1 MSLILKIKF
10 LISNH
15 FLLLVFFI
23 ICILGA
29 ITSEYFFTLMNL
41 QNMVRNMAVPGILA
55 LGVSFVF
62 LVSRI
67 DLSVGSLTIFGPIL
81 AVSSLAYLGDV
92 FDFKVLVKG
101 NQYVNSAFFIVIISL
116 LTGMLI
122 GLLNGIGVMYGKIT
136 SFIMT
141 LAMMKALWGLNYVLT
156 SGHAFYLQ
164 VPTYTWMGTLNIFY
178 IPFSTW
184 VFVLMTIIGSIIMK
198 YTIVGRR
205 IYSIGGDEKTARLAG
220 INITFWVILTF
231 VMSGFCA
238 SAAGILFSSRLQTVD
253 APLAVGFELTAIA
266 FAVVGGVSLT
276 GGRGSPYRAFLG
288 TLVMGALFSLFS
300 MWGINTWHRNIVV
313 GIIIIL
319 VVMLDQKK
327 NQFGRI

>member
-1 MSLILKIKF
+1 
-10 LISNH
+10 
-15 FLLLVFFI
+15 
-23 ICILGA
+23 
-29 ITSEYFFTLMNL
+29 
-41 QNMVRNMAVPGILA
+41 MAVPGILA

-92 FDFKVLVKG
+92 FDFKVLVRG
-101 NQYVNSAFFIVIISL
+101 NQYVSSALFIVIISL
-116 LTGMLI
+116 ITGVI
-122 GLLNGIGVMYGKIT
+122 VGLLNGIGVMYGKIT

-184 VFVLMTIIGSIIMK
+184 VFILMTIIGSFIMK

-205 IYSIGGDEKTARLAG
+205 IYSIGGDEKTSRLAG
-220 INITFWVILTF
+220 INVTFWIILAF
-231 VMSGFCA
+231 IMSGFC
-238 SAAGILFSSRLQTVD
+238 SSVAGILFSSRLQTVD

-288 TLVMGALFSLFS
+288 TLIMGALFSLFS
-300 MWGINTWHRNIVV
+300 MWGLNTWHRNIVV

-327 NQFGRI
+327 NKFGRI

>member
-1 MSLILKIKF
+1 MLNDSFKNFFLNNILLF
-10 LISNH
+10 
-15 FLLLVFFI
+15 VFFTI
-23 ICILGA
+23 IIIGSL
-29 ITSEYFFTLMNL
+29 TSEYFFTLVNL
-41 QNMVRNMAVPGILA
+41 QNMVRNMAVPGLLA
-55 LGVSFVF
+55 LGVTFVF

-81 AVSSLAYLGDV
+81 AVSSLAYLGDIY
-92 FDFKVLVKG
+92 DFKVLVRG
-101 NQYVNSAFFIVIISL
+101 NQYANSATIIVVVSLFTGIIV
-116 LTGMLI
+116 

-156 SGHAFYLQ
+156 HGHAYYLQ
-164 VPTYTWMGTLNIFY
+164 IPTYTWMGTKNILY

-184 VFVLMTIIGSIIMK
+184 VFIFMTILASIMMK

-205 IYSIGGDEKTARLAG
+205 IYAIGGDEKTSRLAG
-220 INITFWVILTF
+220 INVTFWIILAF
-231 VMSGFCA
+231 IFSGFC
-238 SAAGILFSSRLQTVD
+238 SSVAGILFSSRLQTVD

-300 MWGINTWHRNIVV
+300 MWGLNTWHRNIVV

-319 VVMLDQKK
+319 VVMLDQNK
-327 NQFGRI
+327 NKFGRT

>member
-1 MSLILKIKF
+1 MVKKF
-10 LISNH
+10 RIFFLNH
-15 FLLLVFFI
+15 FLLFVFFT
-23 ICILGA
+23 ICIIGTF
-29 ITSEYFFTLMNL
+29 TSEYFFTITNL
-41 QNMVRNMAVPGILA
+41 QNMIRNMAVPGLLA

-81 AVSSLAYLGDV
+81 AVSSLAFLGDI

-101 NQYVNSAFFIVIISL
+101 NQYANSALYIVIVSL
-116 LTGMLI
+116 ITGVVV

-156 SGHAFYLQ
+156 HGHAFYLQ
-164 VPTYTWMGTLNIFY
+164 IPTFTWMGTLNIFY
-178 IPFSTW
+178 VPFSTW
-184 VFVLMTIIGSIIMK
+184 VYVLLTIIASFIMK
-198 YTIVGRR
+198 YTLVGKR

-220 INITFWVILTF
+220 INVNFWIIFAFTL
-231 VMSGFCA
+231 SGFCA
-238 SAAGILFSSRLQTVD
+238 SVAGLLFSSRLQTVD

-288 TLVMGALFSLFS
+288 TIVMGALFSLFS
-300 MWGINTWHRNIVV
+300 MWGLNTWHRNIVV

-319 VVMLDQKK
+319 VVMLDQRK
-327 NQFGRI
+327 NRLGRI

>member
-1 MSLILKIKF
+1 MNNNFKKFIYNNILLLIFF
-10 LISNH
+10 LIVIVGT
-15 FLLLVFFI
+15 F
-23 ICILGA
+23 
-29 ITSEYFFTLMNL
+29 TSEYFFTIINL
-41 QNMVRNMAVPGILA
+41 QNMVRNMAVPGLLA
-55 LGVSFVF
+55 LGVTFVF

-81 AVSSLAYLGDV
+81 AVSSLAYLGDI
-92 FDFKVLVKG
+92 FDFKVLVRG
-101 NQYVNSAFFIVIISL
+101 NQYANSATIIVVVSL
-116 LTGMLI
+116 FTGIFI

-156 SGHAFYLQ
+156 HGHAFYLQ
-164 VPTYTWMGTLNIFY
+164 VPTYTWMGTTNILY
-178 IPFSTW
+178 VPFSTW
-184 VFVLMTIIGSIIMK
+184 IFIIMTILASLMMK

-205 IYSIGGDEKTARLAG
+205 IYAIGGDEKTSRLAG
-220 INITFWVILTF
+220 INVTFWVILAF
-231 VMSGFCA
+231 IFSGFC
-238 SAAGILFSSRLQTVD
+238 SSVAGVLFSSRLQTVD

-300 MWGINTWHRNIVV
+300 MWGLNTWHRNIVV
-313 GIIIIL
+313 GVIIIL

-327 NQFGRI
+327 NNFGRI

>member
-1 MSLILKIKF
+1 MNNNFKKF
-10 LISNH
+10 IYNNI
-15 FLLLVFFI
+15 LLLVFFLI
-23 ICILGA
+23 VIVGTF
-29 ITSEYFFTLMNL
+29 TSEYFFTIVNL
-41 QNMVRNMAVPGILA
+41 QNMVRNMAVPGLLA
-55 LGVSFVF
+55 LGVTFVF

-81 AVSSLAYLGDV
+81 AVSSLAYLGDI
-92 FDFKVLVKG
+92 FDFKVLVRG
-101 NQYVNSAFFIVIISL
+101 NQYAHSATIIVVVSL
-116 LTGMLI
+116 FTGIFI

-156 SGHAFYLQ
+156 HGHAFYLQ
-164 VPTYTWMGTLNIFY
+164 VPTYTWMGTTNILY
-178 IPFSTW
+178 VPFSTW
-184 VFVLMTIIGSIIMK
+184 IFIIMTILASLMMK

-205 IYSIGGDEKTARLAG
+205 IYAIGGDEKTSRLAG
-220 INITFWVILTF
+220 INVTFWIILAF
-231 VMSGFCA
+231 IFSGFC
-238 SAAGILFSSRLQTVD
+238 SSVAGVLFSSRLQTVD

-300 MWGINTWHRNIVV
+300 MWGLNTWHRNIVV
-313 GIIIIL
+313 GVIIIL

-327 NQFGRI
+327 NNFGRI

>member
-1 MSLILKIKF
+1 MNFNLKIKN

-23 ICILGA
+23 IFILGTL
-29 ITSEYFFTLMNL
+29 TSEYFFTLINL
-41 QNMVRNMAVPGILA
+41 QNMIRNMAVPGILA

-92 FDFKVLVKG
+92 FDFKVLVRG
-101 NQYVNSAFFIVIISL
+101 NQYVNSALFIVIISL
-116 LTGMLI
+116 ITGI
-122 GLLNGIGVMYGKIT
+122 IVGLLNGIGVMYGKIT

-184 VFVLMTIIGSIIMK
+184 VFILMTIIGSFIMK

-205 IYSIGGDEKTARLAG
+205 IYSIGGDEKTSRLAG
-220 INITFWVILTF
+220 INVTFWVILAF
-231 VMSGFCA
+231 IMSGFCA
-238 SAAGILFSSRLQTVD
+238 SVAGILFSSRLQTVD

-288 TLVMGALFSLFS
+288 TLIMGALFSLFS
-300 MWGINTWHRNIVV
+300 MWGLNTWHRNIVV

-327 NQFGRI
+327 NKFGRI

>member
-1 MSLILKIKF
+1 
-10 LISNH
+10 
-15 FLLLVFFI
+15 
-23 ICILGA
+23 
-29 ITSEYFFTLMNL
+29 
-41 QNMVRNMAVPGILA
+41 MAVPGLLA
-55 LGVSFVF
+55 LGVTFVF

-81 AVSSLAYLGDV
+81 AVSSLAYLGDI
-92 FDFKVLVKG
+92 FDFKVLVRG
-101 NQYVNSAFFIVIISL
+101 NQYAHSATIIVVVSL
-116 LTGMLI
+116 FTGIFI

-156 SGHAFYLQ
+156 HGHAFYLQ
-164 VPTYTWMGTLNIFY
+164 VPTYTWMGTTNILY
-178 IPFSTW
+178 VPFSTW
-184 VFVLMTIIGSIIMK
+184 IFIIMTILASLMMK

-205 IYSIGGDEKTARLAG
+205 IYAIGGDEKTSRLAG
-220 INITFWVILTF
+220 INVTFWIILAF
-231 VMSGFCA
+231 IFSGFC
-238 SAAGILFSSRLQTVD
+238 SSVAGVLFSSRLQTVD

-300 MWGINTWHRNIVV
+300 MWGLNTWHRNIVV
-313 GIIIIL
+313 GVIIIL

-327 NQFGRI
+327 NNFGRI

>member
-1 MSLILKIKF
+1 MLNQNIKNFVFNNVLLIIF
-10 LISNH
+10 FVIILIGT
-15 FLLLVFFI
+15 F
-23 ICILGA
+23 
-29 ITSEYFFTLMNL
+29 TSEYFFTLTNI
-41 QNMVRNMAVPGILA
+41 QNMIRNMAVPGLLA

-92 FDFKVLVKG
+92 FDFKVLVRG
-101 NQYVNSAFFIVIISL
+101 NQYANSAAFIVIVSL
-116 LTGMLI
+116 LTGI
-122 GLLNGIGVMYGKIT
+122 FVGLLNGVGVMYGKIT

-156 SGHAFYLQ
+156 HGHAYYLQ
-164 VPTYTWMGTLNIFY
+164 IPTYTWMGTLNLFY
-178 IPFSTW
+178 VPFSTW
-184 VFVLMTIIGSIIMK
+184 IYILMTIIASIIMR
-198 YTIVGRR
+198 YTLVGRR

-220 INITFWVILTF
+220 INVTFWIILAF
-231 VMSGFCA
+231 IMSGFCA
-238 SAAGILFSSRLQTVD
+238 SVAGILFSSRLQTVD

-288 TLVMGALFSLFS
+288 TIVMGALFSLFS
-300 MWGINTWHRNIVV
+300 MWGLNTWHRNIVV
-313 GIIIIL
+313 GVIIIL
-319 VVMLDQKK
+319 VVMLDQRK
-327 NQFGRI
+327 NNFGRI

>member
-1 MSLILKIKF
+1 MI
-10 LISNH
+10 
-15 FLLLVFFI
+15 
-23 ICILGA
+23 
-29 ITSEYFFTLMNL
+29 
-41 QNMVRNMAVPGILA
+41 RNMAVPGLLA

-81 AVSSLAYLGDV
+81 AVSSLAFLGDI
-92 FDFKVLVKG
+92 FDFKVLIKG
-101 NQYVNSAFFIVIISL
+101 NQYANSAMYLVIVSL
-116 LTGMLI
+116 ITGI
-122 GLLNGIGVMYGKIT
+122 VVGVLNGVGVMYGKIT

-156 SGHAFYLQ
+156 HGHAYYLQ
-164 VPTYTWMGTLNIFY
+164 ISTFTWMGTLNVFH
-178 IPFSTW
+178 IPFMTW
-184 VFVLMTIIGSIIMK
+184 VYVIMTIIAAFIMR

-205 IYSIGGDEKTARLAG
+205 IYAIGGDEKTARLAG
-220 INITFWVILTF
+220 INVTFWIISAF
-231 VMSGFCA
+231 VMSSFCA
-238 SAAGILFSSRLQTVD
+238 SVAGLLFSSRLQTVD

-288 TLVMGALFSLFS
+288 TIVMGALFSLFS
-300 MWGINTWHRNIVV
+300 MWGLNTWHRNIVV

-319 VVMLDQKK
+319 VVMLDQRK
-327 NQFGRI
+327 NRFGRI

>member
-1 MSLILKIKF
+1 MSLGLKLKN

-15 FLLLVFFI
+15 FLLLVFFS
-23 ICILGA
+23 ICILGTL
-29 ITSEYFFTLMNL
+29 TSEYFFTLINL
-41 QNMVRNMAVPGILA
+41 QNMIRNMAVPGILA
-55 LGVSFVF
+55 LGVTFVF

-81 AVSSLAYLGDV
+81 AVSSLAYLGDI

-101 NQYVNSAFFIVIISL
+101 NQYVNSALFVVIISL
-116 LTGMLI
+116 LTGMVI

-184 VFVLMTIIGSIIMK
+184 VFLLMTIIGSIIMK

-288 TLVMGALFSLFS
+288 TIVMGALFSLFS
-300 MWGINTWHRNIVV
+300 MWGLNTWHRNFVV

>member
-1 MSLILKIKF
+1 MVKKF
-10 LISNH
+10 RIFFLNH
-15 FLLLVFFI
+15 FLLFVFFT
-23 ICILGA
+23 ICIIGTF
-29 ITSEYFFTLMNL
+29 TSEYFFTIANL
-41 QNMVRNMAVPGILA
+41 QNMIRNMAVPGLLA

-81 AVSSLAYLGDV
+81 AVSSLAFLGDI

-101 NQYVNSAFFIVIISL
+101 NQYANSALYIVIVSL
-116 LTGMLI
+116 ITGVVV

-156 SGHAFYLQ
+156 HGHAFYLQ
-164 VPTYTWMGTLNIFY
+164 IPTFTWMGTLNIFY
-178 IPFSTW
+178 VPFSTW
-184 VFVLMTIIGSIIMK
+184 VYVLLTIIASFIMK
-198 YTIVGRR
+198 YTLVGKR

-220 INITFWVILTF
+220 INVNFWIIFSFTL
-231 VMSGFCA
+231 SGFCA
-238 SAAGILFSSRLQTVD
+238 SIAGLLFSSRLQTVD

-288 TLVMGALFSLFS
+288 TIVMGALFSLFS
-300 MWGINTWHRNIVV
+300 MWGLNTWHRNIVV

-319 VVMLDQKK
+319 VVMLDQRK
-327 NQFGRI
+327 NRLGRI

>member
-1 MSLILKIKF
+1 MNLDLKKF
-10 LISNH
+10 FLNN
-15 FLLLVFFI
+15 LLLFVFFF
-23 ICILGA
+23 ICIVGTL
-29 ITSEYFFTLMNL
+29 TSEYFFTLTNL
-41 QNMVRNMAVPGILA
+41 QNMVRNMAVPGLLA

-81 AVSSLAYLGDV
+81 AVSSLAFFGDI
-92 FDFKVLVKG
+92 FDFKVLVRG
-101 NQYVNSAFFIVIISL
+101 NQYANSAAFIVIVSL
-116 LTGMLI
+116 VTGLI
-122 GLLNGIGVMYGKIT
+122 VGLLNGVGVMYGKIT

-156 SGHAFYLQ
+156 HGHAYYLQ
-164 VPTYTWMGTLNIFY
+164 IPTYTWMGTLNLFY

-184 VFVLMTIIGSIIMK
+184 IYVILTIFASWIMK
-198 YTIVGRR
+198 YTIIGRR

-220 INITFWVILTF
+220 INVTFWVIVAF
-231 VMSGFCA
+231 MMSSFCA
-238 SAAGILFSSRLQTVD
+238 SVAGILFSSRLQTVD

-288 TLVMGALFSLFS
+288 TIVMGALFSLFS
-300 MWGINTWHRNIVV
+300 MWGLNTWHRNIVV

-319 VVMLDQKK
+319 VVMLDQRK
-327 NQFGRI
+327 NKLGRL